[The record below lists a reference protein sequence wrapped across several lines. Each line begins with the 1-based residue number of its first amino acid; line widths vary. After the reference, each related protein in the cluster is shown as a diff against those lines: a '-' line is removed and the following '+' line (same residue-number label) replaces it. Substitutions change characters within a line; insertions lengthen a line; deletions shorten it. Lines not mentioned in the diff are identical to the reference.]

1 MNLVINAAEA
11 IGEKPGSVT
20 VTTGVQDLD
29 AKYIETNLL
38 SDDLVPGRYVLLEV
52 TDTGS
57 GMSPETLSRIF
68 DPFFTTKF
76 TGRGLG
82 LAAVLGIVRGHK
94 GAIKINSKLGEG
106 TTFKVFLPACESK
119 VPDLKPDEV
128 PTNFSGDATILVV
141 DDEEPV
147 QKMVRTTLE
156 KYGYHVL
163 TAANG
168 REALKVF
175 QSNYK
180 AIDLVL
186 LDMTMP
192 VMSGEETLIR
202 LREVRRD
209 IRVIVSSGYNEIEA
223 LRRFGEAVNGFL
235 QKPYRANQLG
245 EKVKVTLQSS
255 TPA

>member
-1 MNLVINAAEA
+1 V
-11 IGEKPGSVT
+11 
-20 VTTGVQDLD
+20 D
-29 AKYIETNLL
+29 AKYIQANLL
-38 SDDLVPGRYVLLEV
+38 SDDLGPGRYVLLEV
-52 TDTGS
+52 SDTGS

-106 TTFKVFLPACESK
+106 TTFKVLLPACESL
-119 VPDLKPDEV
+119 VSTTSKPESIPND
-128 PTNFSGDATILVV
+128 FSGDATILVV

-147 QKMVRTTLE
+147 QKMVRSTLE

-175 QSNYK
+175 QNNHK

-192 VMSGEETLIR
+192 VMSGEETLLR

-223 LRRFGEAVNGFL
+223 LRRFGETVNGFL

-245 EKVKVTLQSS
+245 EKIKLTLQSR